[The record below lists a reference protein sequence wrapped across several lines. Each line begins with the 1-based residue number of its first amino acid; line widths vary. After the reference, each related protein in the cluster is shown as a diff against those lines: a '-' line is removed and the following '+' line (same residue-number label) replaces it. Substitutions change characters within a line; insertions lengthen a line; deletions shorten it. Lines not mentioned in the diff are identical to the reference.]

1 MQERLLKI
9 YQKLNEC
16 YGETNWWPGDT
27 IDEIIVGA
35 VLTQNT
41 NWQNVEKS
49 LKNLKESNLLN
60 IKKLLLL
67 EEDKLKGLIKP
78 SGFYNIKA
86 KRLKNVLFF
95 FEKVCGG
102 DFNKLSNIDL
112 NTLRN
117 ELLSVKGV
125 GKETADSILLYAL
138 NYPIFVIDAYTK
150 RLLSRTGISN
160 EESYDSLQKLFHENL
175 EKDILI
181 YKEFHA
187 LIVIHCKK
195 VCKKKPECENC
206 SLKNFCCY
214 YNNSCNNGKLVG

>member
-1 MQERLLKI
+1 MQERLLEI
-9 YQKLNEC
+9 YHKLNEC
-16 YGETNWWPGDT
+16 YGKTNWWPADT

-49 LKNLKESNLLN
+49 LKNLKENNLLDT
-60 IKKLLLL
+60 KKLLLI
-67 EEDKLKGLIKP
+67 EENKLKELIKP
-78 SGFYNIKA
+78 SGFYNIKTE
-86 KRLKNVLFF
+86 RLKNVLMF
-95 FEKVCGG
+95 FEKMCDG
-102 DFNKLSNIDL
+102 DFNKLSNFDL
-112 NTLRN
+112 NFLRN
-117 ELLSVKGV
+117 KLLSVKGV

-150 RLLSRTGISN
+150 RLLSRIGISN

-206 SLKNFCCY
+206 SLKNFCYY
-214 YNNSCNNGKLVG
+214 YNNSNNGKLVG